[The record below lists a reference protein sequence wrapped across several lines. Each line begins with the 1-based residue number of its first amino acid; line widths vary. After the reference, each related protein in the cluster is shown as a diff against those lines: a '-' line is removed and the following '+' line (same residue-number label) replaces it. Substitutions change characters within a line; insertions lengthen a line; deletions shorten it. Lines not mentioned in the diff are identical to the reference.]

1 MAQLWN
7 TIYPNNEKNLKK
19 QDVYFKSNTTNL
31 WYKPQAL
38 EKLLAIE
45 LDRVLEIAYQDTTL
59 IAQSFAN
66 LLPYASW
73 ANEFD
78 FRLSVLE
85 DFTVFET
92 SRFMAS
98 QQSKLLDNTPR
109 QKTNLST
116 IKKLA
121 SHLKMHFRGVSNR

>member
-1 MAQLWN
+1 MQVGLMSL
-7 TIYPNNEKNLKK
+7 T
-19 QDVYFKSNTTNL
+19 
-31 WYKPQAL
+31 
-38 EKLLAIE
+38 
-45 LDRVLEIAYQDTTL
+45 LDYQ
-59 IAQSFAN
+59 F
-66 LLPYASW
+66 
-73 ANEFD
+73 
-78 FRLSVLE
+78 LE

-121 SHLKMHFRGVSNR
+121 SHLKMHF